1 MSADCIDVGVR
12 SGKMLSRRSV
22 GFRHAEKTAWGLFM
36 KKNMRTVKTWGIAVA
51 LACSAIAAHGAL
63 TYQIGNGGLEAF
75 NLKIDT
81 TTYNNAL
88 VGGIS
93 LTKVGGTD
101 TQMPD
106 NYLTLCTDISG
117 VVFLGQNYTYELRPF
132 SGQTGLAPTW
142 GVTSADAGAAIQ
154 NAAHL
159 FYNYY
164 AALTPS
170 GLGGSYGSLTTQ
182 RAALQLAVWS
192 ALYNT
197 GGINNVIN
205 GSRFTAS
212 GGNASAIA
220 LANSWLVGLT
230 GNYGLAGDLFYPVDP
245 TQHGHVAQ
253 ELLFARPPQ
262 AIVIPVPEASTI
274 IAGLLLVVPFGASTL
289 RILRRRPKA

>member
-1 MSADCIDVGVR
+1 
-12 SGKMLSRRSV
+12 
-22 GFRHAEKTAWGLFM
+22 M
-36 KKNMRTVKTWGIAVA
+36 KNNMRTVKNWAIAVA
-51 LACSAIAAHGAL
+51 LACSAIAANGAL
-63 TYQIGNGGLEAF
+63 TYQIGNGGLDNF
-75 NLKIDT
+75 NLKIDA

-101 TQMPD
+101 AQMPN

-142 GVTSADAGAAIQ
+142 GATGAAAGAAIQ

-170 GLGGSYGSLTTQ
+170 GLGDAYGSLTTQ

-192 ALYNT
+192 ALYNST
-197 GGINNVIN
+197 IGTISLDVTSGP
-205 GSRFTAS
+205 RFTAS

-220 LANSWLVGLT
+220 LANTWLVNLT
-230 GNYGLAGDLFYPVDP
+230 GNYGLAGDLFYPVP
-245 TQHGHVAQ
+245 STQHGQVAQ

-262 AIVIPVPEASTI
+262 QIVIPVPEASTI